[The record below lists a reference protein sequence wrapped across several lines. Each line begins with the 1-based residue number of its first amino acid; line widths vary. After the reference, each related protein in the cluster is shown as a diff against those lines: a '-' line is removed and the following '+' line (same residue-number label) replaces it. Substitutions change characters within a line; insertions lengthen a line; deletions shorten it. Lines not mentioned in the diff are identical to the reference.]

1 MALSALEDISTWR
14 NKSRK
19 GSVNCDIV
27 VVGLSGSGK
36 SALINALFGK
46 QVSPEKDVNEAS
58 ALVDVATSEKQDTTP
73 KVRKGNKHVLKYDGN
88 TLTVWDTCGFF
99 EPTHPENEAA
109 FEALKAIP
117 CLKKKNCSALIYTIA
132 ITKTRF
138 ETNSSDIEGMKRLE
152 ENFGVD
158 IWNNVIF
165 VLTQANTHYDIIS
178 SREPRNATVEK
189 YLEYYKEWV
198 DQIRTLVASE
208 IMPGYRANTIPIV
221 PAGYLN
227 SIEAEAEML
236 EFEPKGSSWVLNIW
250 QQLANVVPME
260 NKPLLLDIAINKIF
274 SSNFFFLDTFMSQVK
289 ISAAIYRERAVLS
302 KRNDLYIDTAIA
314 LSFLHNL
321 VARFDNHDCTKR
333 LLASEKSTP
342 DHEYWKN
349 LDSAVKVLV
358 TGKEGSGKTALI
370 NSLTSRMEKIKEVKY
385 ALNEPVLV
393 KSKTYACSFVE
404 SSLESLEEAEV
415 KESSVAILCL
425 NISEARSN
433 IKKIL
438 NIFAKHQP
446 QNFIIALTFANAY
459 GLDEPLDSLLDIQK
473 ESICQIIRD
482 CPTLAATESKGEIE
496 ILPTGYHK
504 QMIIKNDPSEMHW
517 IIKFWL
523 HLISQTKLSAQAAL
537 IVLLNYSIFDSK
549 TSKLKQFKEYYTQQ
563 LVEII
568 KTLIMKSKLNI
579 TWKHK

>member
-1 MALSALEDISTWR
+1 MALSALEDLSTWR
-14 NKSRK
+14 NRSRK
-19 GSVNCDIV
+19 GSIDCDIV

-46 QVSPEKDVNEAS
+46 QVSPEKDVNEAT
-58 ALVDVATSEKQDTTP
+58 ALVEVATQERQDNP
-73 KVRKGNKHVLKYDGN
+73 KVRKGDKHVLKYDGN

-99 EPTHPENEAA
+99 EHTHPENEAA
-109 FEALKAIP
+109 FKALKAIP

-138 ETNSSDIEGMKRLE
+138 ETNSNDIEGMKRLE
-152 ENFGVD
+152 DNFGVD

-178 SREPRNATVEK
+178 SREPSNTVEK

-236 EFEPKGSSWVLNIW
+236 EFEPKGRSWVLNIW
-250 QQLANVVPME
+250 QQLANVVPTE
-260 NKPLLLDIAINKIF
+260 NKPLLLDITINKIF
-274 SSNFFFLDTFMSQVK
+274 SSNFFFLDSFMSQLK
-289 ISAAIYRERAVLS
+289 ISAAIYKERAVSS
-302 KRNDLYIDTAIA
+302 KRNEVYMDTAIA

-321 VARFDNHDCTKR
+321 VAKFDNHDFTKR

-349 LDSAVKVLV
+349 LDCAVKILV
-358 TGKEGSGKTALI
+358 TGREGSGKTALI
-370 NSLTSRMEKIKEVKY
+370 NSLTSQMEKTKEGCYVV
-385 ALNEPVLV
+385 NEPVLV
-393 KSKTYACSFVE
+393 KSGNCISTFIE
-404 SSLESLEEAEV
+404 TPLETLEEAEV
-415 KESSVAILCL
+415 NESAIVILCL
-425 NISEARSN
+425 KISEARN
-433 IKKIL
+433 NMNKIL
-438 NIFAKHQP
+438 NIFAKLQP
-446 QNFIIALTFANAY
+446 KNFIIALTFANAY

-473 ESICQIIRD
+473 DSIRQIMRD
-482 CPTLAATESKGEIE
+482 CPTLAASESEEEID
-496 ILPTGYHK
+496 ILPAGYHK
-504 QMIIKNDPSEMHW
+504 EMIITNDPSEMHW
-517 IIKFWL
+517 IMNFWL

-537 IVLLNYSIFDSK
+537 IVLLNYSIYDYKSSK
-549 TSKLKQFKEYYTQQ
+549 QLKKFKDYYTQQ

-568 KTLIMKSKLNI
+568 KKLIIKSKLNI